1 MGALSHVRVLDLSRV
16 LAGPWASQVLADLG
30 ADVIKIEHPRGGDET
45 RGWGPPFASNKD
57 GSDSDVSA
65 YFLCTNRNKKSV
77 TIDIAQADGQSLV
90 RRLAQQSDVV
100 IENFKVGALAKY
112 GLDYPNLGAAN
123 PRLVYCSITGF
134 GQTGPYAARAGYDFL
149 IQGLGGLMSLTGLPD
164 SEPGGVPMK
173 VGVALTDILS
183 GLYASNAILAAL
195 AHCERTGIGQ
205 HIDVALLDV
214 QVACLANQALSYL
227 VTGAT
232 PERLGNAHPTIVP
245 YQDFPTRDGRMTLAI
260 GNDGQFRS
268 FCAAA
273 GEPSLAD
280 DSRFATNAARVEN
293 RAALIPLLQS
303 ITASRTTAEWTAT
316 LAPLGVPC
324 GPINDLGAVFAD
336 SQVVAR
342 GLAAHFE
349 HDTLGRVP
357 TVANPVRLSNTPVT
371 YRSAPPRLGEHT
383 DSVLAE
389 SLGLSAAEIVALHGR
404 GIV

>member
-45 RGWGPPFASNKD
+45 RGWGPPFASTED
-57 GSDSDVSA
+57 GSASDVSA

-100 IENFKVGALAKY
+100 IENFKVGGLVKY
-112 GLDYPNLGAAN
+112 GLDYASLGAAN
-123 PRLVYCSITGF
+123 PGLVYCSITGF
-134 GQTGPYAARAGYDFL
+134 GQTGPYAGRAGYDFL
-149 IQGLGGLMSLTGLPD
+149 IQGLGGLMSITGLPD
-164 SEPGGVPMK
+164 SEPGGRPMK
-173 VGVALTDILS
+173 VGVALTDIVS

-195 AHCERTGIGQ
+195 AHRERTGLGQ

-214 QVACLANQALSYL
+214 QVACLANQALNFL
-227 VTGAT
+227 VTGVT

-245 YQDFPTRDGRMTLAI
+245 YQDFPTSDGRMILAI

-268 FCAAA
+268 FCEVA
-273 GEPSLAD
+273 GESYLAD

-293 RAALIPLLQS
+293 RVGLIPLLQS
-303 ITASRTTAEWTAT
+303 ITASRTTAEWTAA
-316 LAPLGVPC
+316 LAPVGVPC
-324 GPINDLGAVFAD
+324 GPINDVAEVFAD
-336 SQVVAR
+336 RQVVAR
-342 GLAAHFE
+342 GLAAHLE
-349 HDTLGRVP
+349 HETLGSVP
-357 TVANPVRLSNTPVT
+357 TVANPMRLSKTPVT

-389 SLGLSAAEIVALHGR
+389 SLGLSAADIDALRGR